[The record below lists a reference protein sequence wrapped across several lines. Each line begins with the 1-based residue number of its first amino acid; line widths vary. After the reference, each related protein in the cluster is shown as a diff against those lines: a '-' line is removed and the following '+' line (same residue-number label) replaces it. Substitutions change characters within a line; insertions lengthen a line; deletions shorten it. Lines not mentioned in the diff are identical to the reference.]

1 MAEKHSTRQTGDSFT
16 RRHRTF
22 FVGLFVIIPLL
33 LIPGLL
39 VYTLAKS
46 EVFQGWCRLHVLYN
60 QSYGLGKGNQVTI
73 SGMAIGYVN
82 RMALVREGCIDVTL
96 KINRRYRPFVKKD
109 TRALLRQKSIMV
121 GDWEIQ
127 LTGGTKDAPMVN
139 DNDTLAPEY
148 SLGFDQLTEQATDMI
163 GRIDT
168 IVRQIASG
176 KGAIGRLLSEDT
188 LITQAQSILRN
199 VNAVTGRSS
208 GMMKQVDT
216 LLAALNTIGASSVT
230 MVDSIK
236 TVMNGVQKA
245 LSDAQV
251 IVGNVKGVSG
261 NFNPMINQV
270 QNNLDQA
277 EVMMRGL
284 QKNWLIR
291 KLTGKPE
298 DKMLKNDP

>member
-1 MAEKHSTRQTGDSFT
+1 MAEKHSTRQTGDPFI

-22 FVGLFVIIPLL
+22 FVGLFVIVPLL

-46 EVFQGWCRLHVLYN
+46 EVFQGWTRLHVKYD

-73 SGMAIGYVN
+73 SGMSIGYVN
-82 RMALVREGCIDVTL
+82 RMSLVREGCIDVGF
-96 KINRRYRPFVKKD
+96 KINRRYRPVVKKD
-109 TRALLRQKSIMV
+109 TRALLRQKSLM
-121 GDWEIQ
+121 GDWEIR
-127 LTGGTKDAPMVN
+127 LTGGSDSVPAVN
-139 DNDTLAPEY
+139 DNDTLVPDY
-148 SLGFDQLTEQATDMI
+148 SLGLDQLTGQATDMI

-168 IVRQIASG
+168 IVRQIAAG
-176 KGAIGRLLSEDT
+176 KGAIGKILIEDS
-188 LITQAQSILRN
+188 LVTQVQSILQN
-199 VNAVTGRSS
+199 VNRITGRSS

-216 LLAALNTIGASSVT
+216 LLASLNTIGASSVT

-245 LSDAQV
+245 MADAQV
-251 IVGNVKGVSG
+251 IVGNVKGASG

-270 QNNLDQA
+270 QSNLDQA
-277 EVMMRGL
+277 EIMMRGL
-284 QKNWLIR
+284 QKNWLIQ

-298 DKMLKNDP
+298 DRMLKNDP